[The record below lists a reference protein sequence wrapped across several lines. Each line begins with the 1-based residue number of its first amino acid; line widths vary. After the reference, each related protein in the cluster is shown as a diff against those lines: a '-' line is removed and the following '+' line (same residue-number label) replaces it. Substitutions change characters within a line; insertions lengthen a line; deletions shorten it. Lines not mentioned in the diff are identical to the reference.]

1 MNSDSPDKSLPITLP
16 LPELLRW
23 KYANVDDMTPLPTP
37 PVSPLPPSR
46 ARPITASAGRQ
57 QLRSGGQAKMQ
68 STKQPG
74 HINFFGAAAAS
85 GHVGRPKTASTR
97 QRLWGLKAAGS
108 KSSAPPSFPARIVL
122 NDRDTTHLIRPKL
135 ETSSSVVEEKS
146 RLPGKKLDLRYVH
159 TSCKYT
165 CCTTEGIVAHLTVDP
180 SMIMIS

>member
-37 PVSPLPPSR
+37 PVSPLPPYR

-57 QLRSGGQAKMQ
+57 QLRSVGQAKMQ
-68 STKQPG
+68 STKQSG
-74 HINFFGAAAAS
+74 RINFFGAAAAS
-85 GHVGRPKTASTR
+85 GHVGRPKTAAPR

-122 NDRDTTHLIRPKL
+122 NDRDKTHLVRPKL
-135 ETSSSVVEEKS
+135 ETSLSVVEGNGKS
-146 RLPGKKLDLRYVH
+146 RLPGKKLDLKYV
-159 TSCKYT
+159 
-165 CCTTEGIVAHLTVDP
+165 TT
-180 SMIMIS
+180 